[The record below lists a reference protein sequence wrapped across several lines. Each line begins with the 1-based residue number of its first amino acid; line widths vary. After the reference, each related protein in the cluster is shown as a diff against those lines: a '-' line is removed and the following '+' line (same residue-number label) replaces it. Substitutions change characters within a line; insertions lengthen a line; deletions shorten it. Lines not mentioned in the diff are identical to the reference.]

1 MTTSINTYNVTKAIV
16 CAGLIGAT
24 TCALAP
30 AAEAR
35 SFDSET
41 RRELRQLR
49 RQIRRETRDY
59 RRARRE
65 YRREVNRYPRVI
77 PAYGYGYDRGYVY
90 RQPAGFGLQLRF

>member
-1 MTTSINTYNVTKAIV
+1 MTTSINTYNLTKAIV
-16 CAGLIGAT
+16 CFGLIGAT

-35 SFDSET
+35 SYDDQT

-49 RQIRRETRDY
+49 REIRRETRDY

-65 YRREVNRYPRVI
+65 YRRERNRYPRLI
-77 PAYGYGYDRGYVY
+77 PAYGYDRGYVY
-90 RQPAGFGLQLRF
+90 RQPAGFGIQLRF

>member
-1 MTTSINTYNVTKAIV
+1 MTTLSNTYKLTTAVL
-16 CAGLIGAT
+16 CAGLIGVT

-35 SFDSET
+35 SYEQQ
-41 RRELRQLR
+41 RRQELRQLR
-49 RQIRRETRDY
+49 RDIRRDTRDY

-77 PAYGYGYDRGYVY
+77 PTYGLRHRNAYRA
-90 RQPAGFGLQLRF
+90 PAGFGIQLRF